1 MLLRIAVVHSFLLL
15 YNILLC
21 DYIIVFLYVYFYWT
35 FDFFFFYQTAH
46 RVCEFRSL
54 LYSSTKG
61 HKNEKSKC
69 LTQKVMVP

>member
-35 FDFFFFYQTAH
+35 FDFFFFFTRLHIASVSFGVYYIAALK
-46 RVCEFRSL
+46 V
-54 LYSSTKG
+54 TKM
-61 HKNEKSKC
+61 K
-69 LTQKVMVP
+69 KVNA